1 LPGKSAPTRNGV
13 KFKLL
18 TERQQQII
26 EESINI
32 IDEKGIQGLTIKNLS
47 KAIGITEPGIYR
59 HFESK
64 TEILLSIL
72 NNFKEMA
79 IMLSEMMETYE
90 ATAIEKISFMFSKML
105 EVFSETP
112 SMISVIFSEEIFKNE
127 EVLKNK
133 IVEILNLHAQTLE
146 NIISK
151 GQSEKNIREDVDE
164 KSLALLAM
172 GSLRLLVKKWD
183 MNNHNFNL
191 STEGT
196 KLIDVLSKVLG
207 K

>member
-1 LPGKSAPTRNGV
+1 MLS
-13 KFKLL
+13 
-18 TERQQQII
+18 ERQQQII
-26 EESINI
+26 NESVKI

-47 KAIGITEPGIYR
+47 KAIGISEPGIYR

-79 IMLSEMMETYE
+79 LMLSEMMETYE
-90 ATAIEKISFMFSKML
+90 AAAVEKISFMFSKML
-105 EVFSETP
+105 ELFSETP
-112 SMISVIFSEEIFKNE
+112 SMVSVIFSEEIFKNE
-127 EVLKNK
+127 EILKIK
-133 IVEILNLHAQTLE
+133 IAEILNLHAQTLE

-151 GQSEKNIREDVDE
+151 GQAEKNVREDIDE
-164 KSLALLAM
+164 KSLALIAM
-172 GSLRLLVKKWD
+172 GSLRLFVKKWD

-191 STEGT
+191 NTEGN
-196 KLIDVLSKVLG
+196 KLITVLGKVLG

>member
-1 LPGKSAPTRNGV
+1 M
-13 KFKLL
+13 L

-32 IDEKGIQGLTIKNLS
+32 IDKKGIQGLTIKNLS

-72 NNFKEMA
+72 SNFKEMA
-79 IMLSEMMETYE
+79 IMLSGVMETYE

-105 EVFSETP
+105 ELFSETP
-112 SMISVIFSEEIFKNE
+112 SIVSVIFSEEIFKNE

-133 IVEILNLHAQTLE
+133 IVEIVNLHAQMLE

-151 GQSEKNIREDVDE
+151 GQSEKNIRADIDE
-164 KSLALLAM
+164 KSLALMAM

-191 STEGT
+191 KTEGD
-196 KLIDVLSKVLG
+196 KLIAVLSKVLE

>member
-1 LPGKSAPTRNGV
+1 MLS
-13 KFKLL
+13 
-18 TERQQQII
+18 ERQQQII
-26 EESINI
+26 EESIKI

-47 KAIGITEPGIYR
+47 KAIGISEPGIYR

-79 IMLSEMMETYE
+79 LMLSEMMETYE
-90 ATAIEKISFMFSKML
+90 ATAVEKLSFMFSKML
-105 EVFSETP
+105 ELFSETP
-112 SMISVIFSEEIFKNE
+112 SMVSVIFSEEIFKNE
-127 EVLKNK
+127 QVLKIK

-151 GQSEKNIREDVDE
+151 GQSEKNVREDIDE
-164 KSLALLAM
+164 KSLALIAM

-183 MNNHNFNL
+183 MNNHNFDL
-191 STEGT
+191 KTEGN
-196 KLIDVLSKVLG
+196 KLIAVLRKVLSA
-207 K
+207 

>member
-1 LPGKSAPTRNGV
+1 MLS
-13 KFKLL
+13 
-18 TERQQQII
+18 ERQQQII
-26 EESINI
+26 EESIKI

-47 KAIGITEPGIYR
+47 KAIGISEPGIYR

-64 TEILLSIL
+64 TEILLSVL
-72 NNFKEMA
+72 DSFKEMA
-79 IMLSEMMETYE
+79 IMLSGLMETYE
-90 ATAIEKISFMFSKML
+90 ATAIEKIDFMFSKML
-105 EVFSETP
+105 ELFSETP
-112 SMISVIFSEEIFKNE
+112 SMVSVIFSEEIFKNE

-151 GQSEKNIREDVDE
+151 GQLEKNVREDIDE
-164 KSLALLAM
+164 KSLALITM

-191 STEGT
+191 KTEGN
-196 KLIDVLSKVLG
+196 KLIAVLSKVLG

>member
-1 LPGKSAPTRNGV
+1 MLS
-13 KFKLL
+13 
-18 TERQQQII
+18 ERQQQII
-26 EESINI
+26 EESIKI

-47 KAIGITEPGIYR
+47 KAIGISEPGIYR

-64 TEILLSIL
+64 TEILLSML

-79 IMLSEMMETYE
+79 IMLSGMMETHE

-105 EVFSETP
+105 ELFSETP
-112 SMISVIFSEEIFKNE
+112 SMVSVIFSEEIFKNE

-151 GQSEKNIREDVDE
+151 GQSEKNVRDDIEN
-164 KSLALLAM
+164 KSLALMAM

-183 MNNHNFNL
+183 LNNHNFNL
-191 STEGT
+191 KTEGD
-196 KLIDVLSKVLG
+196 KLITVISKVLG